1 MVFFCSSRRRHTRC
15 ALVTG
20 VQTCA
25 LPISACCDDGRHDCG
40 FEGSCQI
47 QPHLGVVNGAVRAA
61 LAGISLASLSVAP
74 NRTKPFVSSE
84 VDTPLDRA
92 PTLDASTAL
101 DPTGIPAC
109 PISSKPP
116 SRIRPRTTHRK
127 RGGKGKSVQA
137 RIVIGGRGSF
147 KK

>member
-92 PTLDASTAL
+92 PTMDASTAL
-101 DPTGIPAC
+101 DPNRSEEHTSELQSLIR
-109 PISSKPP
+109 ISYAEHFLKKTTNRSMSK
-116 SRIRPRTTHRK
+116 
-127 RGGKGKSVQA
+127 
-137 RIVIGGRGSF
+137 
-147 KK
+147 

>member
-25 LPISACCDDGRHDCG
+25 IALTACCDDGRHDCG

-74 NRTKPFVSSE
+74 NRTKPFVSRE
-84 VDTPLDRA
+84 VDTTLERA
-92 PTLDASTAL
+92 PPLEH
-101 DPTGIPAC
+101 GRPAW
-109 PISSKPP
+109 
-116 SRIRPRTTHRK
+116 
-127 RGGKGKSVQA
+127 RGRESE
-137 RIVIGGRGSF
+137 
-147 KK
+147 